1 MAKAKSVFVCS
12 ECGYEAP
19 KWMGKC
25 PSCGS
30 WNTFYEEK
38 LEATSS
44 SGNVVKLRKSE
55 KPRKLNSVEGRDEIR
70 TKTGYEEVDRVL
82 GGGLVKGSLVLLGG
96 EPGIGKSTLILQLCN
111 KLAGSYNKSDS
122 NGNKIAESDNKLAS
136 EGNKTASE
144 GDKTAG
150 DENRGIVLYVSGE
163 ESAEQVKL
171 RADRLNIDN
180 DNIMFLGET
189 DIDAIETQ
197 ILDIKPK
204 LVIIDSIQTMFSNE
218 ITSAPGTVSQVRE
231 ITARIMKCCKQN
243 QITTIIIGH
252 VTKDG
257 NIAGP
262 RILEHMVDTVLYLE
276 GERYFSY
283 RILRSVKNRFGSTN
297 EIGMFEMK
305 NEGMCEVTNP
315 SSVLISEDS
324 EEVPGACIVCS
335 LEGTRPLLVELQA
348 LTTTSIYGIPKRT
361 GNGIDFNKI
370 ALLIAVL
377 EKRARMNLGN
387 QDVYLNVVSGMKINE
402 PAIDLGIAAVIA
414 SSFKSVYIPKNTAI
428 IGEVGLT
435 GEIRAVNM
443 IDKRLKEAQR
453 LGIKRIIIPQNNMKL
468 LKESYKLDI
477 IGVKNINEALRA
489 LGM

>member
-1 MAKAKSVFVCS
+1 M
-12 ECGYEAP
+12 
-19 KWMGKC
+19 
-25 PSCGS
+25 
-30 WNTFYEEK
+30 
-38 LEATSS
+38 
-44 SGNVVKLRKSE
+44 
-55 KPRKLNSVEGRDEIR
+55 
-70 TKTGYEEVDRVL
+70 EV
-82 GGGLVKGSLVLLGG
+82 SL
-96 EPGIGKSTLILQLCN
+96 GIGKSTLILQLC
-111 KLAGSYNKSDS
+111 D
-122 NGNKIAESDNKLAS
+122 KIAGGKSLNDKIEESQKETDGAS
-136 EGNKTASE
+136 KEVSNSAENIEKEGKKNTGK
-144 GDKTAG
+144 
-150 DENRGIVLYVSGE
+150 VLYVSGE

-171 RADRLNIDN
+171 RADRLGIDN

-189 DIDAIETQ
+189 DIDLIETQ
-197 ILDIKPK
+197 ILEMQPK
-204 LVIIDSIQTMFSNE
+204 LVIIDSIQTMYSNE
-218 ITSAPGTVSQVRE
+218 ITSAAGTVSQVRE
-231 ITARIMKCCKQN
+231 ITARLMKCCKQN

-257 NIAGP
+257 TIAGP

-297 EIGMFEMK
+297 EVGMFEMQ
-305 NEGMCEVTNP
+305 NEGMIEVTNP

-324 EEVPGACIVCS
+324 EPVPGACIVCS

-348 LTTTSIYGIPKRT
+348 LTTLSVYGIPKRT

-402 PAIDLGIAAVIA
+402 PAVDLGIASVIA
-414 SSFKSVYIPKNTAI
+414 SSFKSIYIPKDTAI

-443 IDKRLKEAQR
+443 IDKRLKEAER
-453 LGIKRIIIPQNNMKL
+453 LGIKRVIIPQNNKKL
-468 LKESYKLDI
+468 LKDKPKLDI

-489 LGM
+489 LGMWGKQKISNFWNT

>member
-19 KWMGKC
+19 KWMGRC

-44 SGNVVKLRKSE
+44 SGNVVKLRESE

-111 KLAGSYNKSDS
+111 KLA
-122 NGNKIAESDNKLAS
+122 
-136 EGNKTASE
+136 SE
-144 GDKTAG
+144 GDKIA
-150 DENRGIVLYVSGE
+150 DNENRGIVLYVSGE

>member
-19 KWMGKC
+19 KWMGRC

-44 SGNVVKLRKSE
+44 SGNVVKLRESE

-111 KLAGSYNKSDS
+111 KLA
-122 NGNKIAESDNKLAS
+122 S
-136 EGNKTASE
+136 EGNKI
-144 GDKTAG
+144 AG

-453 LGIKRIIIPQNNMKL
+453 LGIKRIIIPQNNAKL